1 MKILLTGAFPYND
14 NQLNEIKSLG
24 YEITFVQ
31 DERIPIDFNVSD
43 IEAVVCNGLFLY
55 TPIEK
60 FKNLKFIQLT
70 SAGLDRVP
78 LDYINEHEIKL
89 FNARGVYS
97 QPMAEFAL
105 CGVLQLYKQSRFFYE
120 NQLKHNW
127 EKNRNLTELY
137 GKTVCIA
144 GAGSVGQ
151 AVAKLFSSFDCNII
165 GIDPYVKEQSYFDC
179 IQDLNELDN
188 ALKESDIVILTLP
201 LTEENS
207 GFFNKEKFSIMKK
220 NAIFVNIA
228 RGKLVNEMDLISSIQ
243 ENQIGGAVLDV
254 FEEEPLSP
262 TSPLWDMENVIIT
275 PHNSFVGENNNKRL
289 YQIVLNNF
297 KKIQESNH
305 GILF

>member
-31 DERIPIDFNVSD
+31 DERIPIDFDVSD

-60 FKNLKFIQLT
+60 FKSLKFIQLT

-78 LDYINEHEIKL
+78 LDYIKDHGIKL

-127 EKNRNLTELY
+127 EKNRNIAELY

-151 AVAKLFSSFDCNII
+151 AVAKLFSAFDCNII
-165 GIDPYVKEQSYFDC
+165 GIDPYVKEQSYFNC
-179 IQDLNELDN
+179 IKDLNELDN

-201 LTEENS
+201 LTEENK
-207 GFFNKEKFSIMKK
+207 GFFNKEKFRIMKE
-220 NAIFVNIA
+220 NAVFVNIA
-228 RGKLVNEMDLISSIQ
+228 RGKLVNELDLISSIQ
-243 ENQIGGAVLDV
+243 KNQIEGAVLDV
-254 FEEEPLSP
+254 FEEEPLPP
-262 TSPLWDMENVIIT
+262 TSPLWDLQNVIIT
-275 PHNSFVGENNNKRL
+275 PHNSFVGNNTPRL
-289 YQIVLNNF
+289 FDLITKNLGDFN
-297 KKIQESNH
+297 
-305 GILF
+305 GD

>member
-24 YEITFVQ
+24 YEITFIQ
-31 DERIPIDFNVSD
+31 DERMPIDFDVRD

-60 FKNLKFIQLT
+60 FKSLKFIQLT

-78 LDYINEHEIKL
+78 LDYIKEHGIKL

-105 CGVLQLYKQSRFFYE
+105 CGILQLYKQSRFFYE

-151 AVAKLFSSFDCNII
+151 AVAKLFSAFDCNII
-165 GIDPYVKEQSYFDC
+165 GIDPFVKEQSYFYC
-179 IQDLNELDN
+179 VKGLNEFDN
-188 ALKESDIVILTLP
+188 VLKVSDIVILTLP
-201 LTEENS
+201 LTEENK
-207 GFFNKEKFSIMKK
+207 GFFNKGKFSIMKK
-220 NAIFVNIA
+220 DSVFVNIA
-228 RGKLVNEMDLISSIQ
+228 RGKLVNEQDLISAIQ

-262 TSPLWDMENVIIT
+262 TSPLWDLENVIIT
-275 PHNSFVGENNNKRL
+275 PHNSFVGNNTPRL
-289 YQIVLNNF
+289 FDLITKNLGDFNGN
-297 KKIQESNH
+297 
-305 GILF
+305 

>member
-24 YEITFVQ
+24 YEITFIQ
-31 DERIPIDFNVSD
+31 DERVPIDFDVSD

-60 FKNLKFIQLT
+60 FKSLKFIQLT

-78 LDYINEHEIKL
+78 LDYIKDHGIKL

-105 CGVLQLYKQSRFFYE
+105 CGVLQLFKQSRFFYE

-127 EKNRNLTELY
+127 EKNRSLTELY

-151 AVAKLFSSFDCNII
+151 AVAKLFSAFDCNII
-165 GIDPYVKEQSYFDC
+165 GIDPFVKEQSYFNC
-179 IQDLNELDN
+179 IKGLNELDN
-188 ALKESDIVILTLP
+188 VLKESDIVILTLP
-201 LTEENS
+201 LTEENK
-207 GFFNKEKFSIMKK
+207 GFFNKEKFGMMKEDSV
-220 NAIFVNIA
+220 FVNIA
-228 RGKLVNEMDLISSIQ
+228 RGKLVNEQDLISSIQ
-243 ENQIGGAVLDV
+243 ENKIGGAVLDV

-262 TSPLWDMENVIIT
+262 TSPLWDLQNVIIT

-289 YQIVLNNF
+289 YMLIIKSLRN
-297 KKIQESNH
+297 IIHE
-305 GILF
+305 